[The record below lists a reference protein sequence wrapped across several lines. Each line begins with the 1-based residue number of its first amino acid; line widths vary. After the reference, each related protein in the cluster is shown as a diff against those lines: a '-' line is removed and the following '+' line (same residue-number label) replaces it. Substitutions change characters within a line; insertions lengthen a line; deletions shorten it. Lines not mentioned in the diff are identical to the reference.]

1 MPGGRVAKSQTP
13 EERAAAKARK
23 EARRRQQE
31 AAEKAAIAK
40 ERKGREDQLEVLVS
54 LAQNLDTVA
63 RDLRSRAKQRAALD
77 DHVTGMYEE
86 VDKLAKGKS
95 LLQVSDLV
103 LEETNAVIR
112 QTKSMITDDVHLDR
126 VKEFVAAGDNPVY
139 PDVLVVLRAVR
150 QALHRHE
157 EQLDRAIK
165 RVTSRLLEAY
175 TFIPAIRVLLDT
187 GELPTRRAVQ
197 TEAGAF
203 ANLDDGWFD
212 HDRLGGL
219 YTFKLQTFDRLDLQ
233 AYLAAELGNLDVLDD
248 D

>member
-1 MPGGRVAKSQTP
+1 VAKSQTP
-13 EERAAAKARK
+13 EERAAAKVRK
-23 EARRRQQE
+23 AARRRQQE

-40 ERKGREDQLEVLVS
+40 ERKRREDQLEVLVS

-112 QTKSMITDDVHLDR
+112 QTKSMITDDVHLD
-126 VKEFVAAGDNPVY
+126 NPVY

-157 EQLDRAIK
+157 ERLDRAIK
-165 RVTSRLLEAY
+165 PVTSRLLEAY

-203 ANLDDGWFD
+203 ANLDDSWFD

-233 AYLAAELGNLDVLDD
+233 AYLAAELGNLDVPDD